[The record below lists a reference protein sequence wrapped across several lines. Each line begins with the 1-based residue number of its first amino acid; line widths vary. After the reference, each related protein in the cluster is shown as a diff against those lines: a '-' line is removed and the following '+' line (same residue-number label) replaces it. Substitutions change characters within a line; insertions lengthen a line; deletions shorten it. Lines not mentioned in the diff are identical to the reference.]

1 MSELKEQLKV
11 DLNAAMKA
19 KDDVAKSSLRM
30 AIAAISNA
38 EVAGDEARS
47 LDLAEELA
55 ILTKEV
61 RKREDSA
68 QVYADAGRSE
78 LAEKETAEAQFLSK
92 YLPAALTEEELV
104 ALVEAEVA
112 AVAESLGEHP
122 SMKQMGAIVK
132 AVNEKAA
139 GRADGKTVATLV
151 RRALD

>member
-19 KDDVAKSSLRM
+19 KDDLAKSSLRM

-112 AVAESLGEHP
+112 VVAESLGEHP

>member
-47 LDLAEELA
+47 LSLAEEQA

-68 QVYADAGRSE
+68 QVYADAGRAE
-78 LAEKETAEAQFLSK
+78 LAEKETAEARFLER
-92 YLPAALTEEELV
+92 YLPAALTEDELLELV
-104 ALVEAEVA
+104 AAEVA
-112 AVAESLGEHP
+112 AVEASLGERP

>member
-112 AVAESLGEHP
+112 VVAESLGEHP